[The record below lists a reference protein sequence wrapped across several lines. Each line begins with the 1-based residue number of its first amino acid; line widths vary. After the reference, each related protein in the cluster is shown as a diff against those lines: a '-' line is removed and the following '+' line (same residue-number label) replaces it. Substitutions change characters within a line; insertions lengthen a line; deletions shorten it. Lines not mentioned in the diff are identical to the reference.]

1 MKKKA
6 KSARIR
12 HVILWQ
18 LKDELSGVEEKEA
31 KAAIKQ
37 GLEALVGV
45 VPGLKEVHVYTDG
58 LPTSNADIML
68 DSLCEDEAA
77 LKAYAEHPE
86 HVKVKDMIIKPA
98 VKSRVC
104 MDFRCDSC

>member
-1 MKKKA
+1 MV
-6 KSARIR
+6 R

-18 LKDELSGVEEKEA
+18 LKDEMPETEKQKAKEE
-31 KAAIKQ
+31 IKQ

-45 VPGLKEVHVYTDG
+45 VPGLKEVHVYVEG

-68 DSLCEDEAA
+68 DSFCEDEAA
-77 LKAYAEHPE
+77 LKIYAEHPE
-86 HVKVKDMIIKPA
+86 HVKVKDTIIVPA

-104 MDFRCDSC
+104 MDFVV